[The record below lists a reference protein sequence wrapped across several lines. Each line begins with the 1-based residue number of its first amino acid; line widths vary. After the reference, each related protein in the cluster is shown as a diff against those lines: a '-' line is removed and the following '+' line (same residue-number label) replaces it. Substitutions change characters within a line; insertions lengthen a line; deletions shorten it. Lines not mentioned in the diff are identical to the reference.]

1 MSQGYTDRYREAGAY
16 LRPPRTDSGPSTVLP
31 ARPTFA
37 DLLDLVRHPKG
48 ILSVEEHH
56 FLRDHVRSVVGLPP
70 VEPDEED
77 EEIVDV
83 EVHP

>member
-16 LRPPRTDSGPSTVLP
+16 LGSPRADSGPSTVLP

-37 DLLDLVRHPKG
+37 DLLDLARHPKG
-48 ILSVEEHH
+48 ILSEEEHFELRN
-56 FLRDHVRSVVGLPP
+56 FLRRAIGFPD